1 MSNIYIAGVGMTKFG
16 RHIERTLESLTG
28 EAIEKAL
35 ADAGCD
41 KDEIGT
47 AFFTGCTQGHL
58 HGQGMVPGQVYLSK
72 MVLKVSLSLMLRM
85 LVLQVVQV
93 FI

>member
-58 HGQGMVPGQVYLSK
+58 HGQGMVPGK

>member
-35 ADAGCD
+35 ADATD
-41 KDEIGT
+41 LELTDL
-47 AFFTGCTQGHL
+47 AA
-58 HGQGMVPGQVYLSK
+58 
-72 MVLKVSLSLMLRM
+72 VLG
-85 LVLQVVQV
+85 
-93 FI
+93 

>member
-35 ADAGCD
+35 ADAGFETPCL
-41 KDEIGT
+41 EN
-47 AFFTGCTQGHL
+47 
-58 HGQGMVPGQVYLSK
+58 
-72 MVLKVSLSLMLRM
+72 
-85 LVLQVVQV
+85 
-93 FI
+93 

>member
-35 ADAGCD
+35 GGIHTSESIADNI
-41 KDEIGT
+41 KHMT
-47 AFFTGCTQGHL
+47 
-58 HGQGMVPGQVYLSK
+58 
-72 MVLKVSLSLMLRM
+72 VSD
-85 LVLQVVQV
+85 
-93 FI
+93 

>member
-58 HGQGMVPGQVYLSK
+58 HGQGMVPGQVY
-72 MVLKVSLSLMLRM
+72 
-85 LVLQVVQV
+85 
-93 FI
+93 